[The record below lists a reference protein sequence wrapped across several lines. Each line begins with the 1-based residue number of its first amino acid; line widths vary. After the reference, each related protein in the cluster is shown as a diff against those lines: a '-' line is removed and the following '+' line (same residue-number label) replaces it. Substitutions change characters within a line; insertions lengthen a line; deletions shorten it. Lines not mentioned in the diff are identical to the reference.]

1 MKWSHWLPT
10 AQQISNAAQL
20 RDSAYRNSTM
30 QQAMGMIVLLGL
42 LAGLLPFAL
51 NWFWAARAGTVLP
64 LAEAARSAAALEES
78 QGWLALE
85 MPWLPAAAARSELF
99 QTLAGM
105 DQPLPGWLAAGLSAL
120 GEWVNW
126 PLRWLAAWIVYGA
139 LVMAANKFL
148 GGHVTLQRF
157 YAATS
162 YAAAPLLLTGLGPI
176 PCLGALA
183 SLAGVVWA
191 LAVYI
196 RANGDITGMT
206 YRRAAAAVLLPIP
219 FVGVLALIGAGFLF
233 VVSLFLAL

>member
-1 MKWSHWLPT
+1 MRWSVWLPT

-20 RDSAYRNSTM
+20 RSNAYGNSTM
-30 QQAMGMIVLLGL
+30 QQALGMIVLLGL

-64 LAEAARSAAALEES
+64 LAEAARSAAAAEEDG
-78 QGWLALE
+78 GWAVPR
-85 MPWLPAAAARSELF
+85 MPWMPEPSVRSELF

-120 GEWVNW
+120 GEWLNW
-126 PLRWLAAWIVYGA
+126 PLRWLGVWIVYGA
-139 LVMAANKFL
+139 LVMVANKGL

-176 PCLGALA
+176 PCLGGLA
-183 SLAGVVWA
+183 SLAGIVWA

-196 RANGDITGMT
+196 RANGDVSGLD
-206 YRRAAAAVLLPIP
+206 YRRAAAAVLLPVP
-219 FVGVLALIGAGFLF
+219 FVGVLALIAAGFLF
-233 VVSLFLAL
+233 VLSISFAI